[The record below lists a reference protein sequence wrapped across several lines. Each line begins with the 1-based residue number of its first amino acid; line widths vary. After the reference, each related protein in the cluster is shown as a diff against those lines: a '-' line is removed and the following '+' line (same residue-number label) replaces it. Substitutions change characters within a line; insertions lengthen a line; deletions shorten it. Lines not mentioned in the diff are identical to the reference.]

1 MPTKGK
7 TWSPTRREQDVLE
20 VLWNGEKPMTASEIV
35 GANPDLTMNTV
46 QAVLRKLLGQ
56 KIIEVADIVYS
67 GTVLSRSYRPI
78 ISHDEFI
85 ASQFSQ
91 DLERLNKTNFQDRSS
106 HHPFRRGNRPRAV
119 KKRSRNWNRCLQLKI
134 RKSYKKTP
142 PGHI

>member
-67 GTVLSRSYRPI
+67 GTVLSRSYRAI
-78 ISHDEFI
+78 ISHVEFI

-91 DLERLNKTNFQDRSS
+91 DLERLNKTISKTALLTTLFDAETDRE
-106 HHPFRRGNRPRAV
+106 RV
-119 KKRSRNWNRCLQLKI
+119 KKEIEELEQMLAE
-134 RKSYKKTP
+134 YKKKL
-142 PGHI
+142 

>member
-78 ISHDEFI
+78 ISHDDL
-85 ASQFSQ
+85 SLSVFSGSGTPEQ
-91 DLERLNKTNFQDRSS
+91 NHFQDRSS
-106 HHPFRRGNRPRAV
+106 HHPFRRGNQDRERV
-119 KKRSRNWNRCLQLKI
+119 KKEIGELDRCLAE
-134 RKSYKKTP
+134 YKKKL
-142 PGHI
+142 

>member
-91 DLERLNKTNFQDRSS
+91 DLERLNKTISKPALLKTLFDAEKDRD
-106 HHPFRRGNRPRAV
+106 RV
-119 KKRSRNWNRCLQLKI
+119 KAEIEELEQMLAE
-134 RKSYKKTP
+134 YKKKL
-142 PGHI
+142 

>member
-91 DLERLNKTNFQDRSS
+91 DL
-106 HHPFRRGNRPRAV
+106 
-119 KKRSRNWNRCLQLKI
+119 
-134 RKSYKKTP
+134 
-142 PGHI
+142 